1 MVQSATDPPAAPP
14 LLAGDPSGGSVTD
27 LAAQLG
33 VIDALLFRRVGP
45 GTWAH
50 LGGLGRGRGWAGLID
65 VDENADPLAE
75 HIPERIGGVHRTYAA
90 EPSRILGPYYAVA
103 AVVVRIS
110 NDVAVLMGNP
120 ARPLADADDAQF
132 RHLAELMDDTV
143 DEVLPSKRL
152 ADELEVLHAVR
163 ALMQTPTDSGL
174 GRTLQHLVRI
184 ATRALTCE
192 IGVLRYR
199 SAPLA
204 VAAPPDVALDD
215 AAWHRILDEVTERMD
230 GEPWCAQDLSS
241 APLPTVA
248 DLLPQARSLL
258 ALPLPSP
265 SGGTLLTIHTDRG
278 PRGFTNQCQ
287 RLARHVV
294 GTGSVLASAAAMRD
308 DLHAA
313 AQRASQAARTDPLT
327 GLGNR
332 LAWDEAMASAQ
343 EQVDR
348 GATVT
353 VLTLDLDGLKQINDE
368 YGHDAG
374 DDLLRR
380 CADTIREHGGPD
392 DVAVRLGGDEFAM
405 LLPGDSALAGRRY
418 ADLAAAFASP
428 RSSRD
433 TVAASV
439 GLGTA
444 GPGGRLADAAR
455 DADVKMYRHK
465 RQRRRQQADPDD
477 ETP

>member
-1 MVQSATDPPAAPP
+1 MVQSTTDPPAAPP
-14 LLAGDPSGGSVTD
+14 PLAGDPSGGNVTD
-27 LAAQLG
+27 LAEQLG
-33 VIDALLFRRVGP
+33 VVDALLFRRVSP

-50 LGGLGRGRGWAGLID
+50 LGGLGRGRGWAGLVD
-65 VDENADPLAE
+65 VDENADPLAG
-75 HIPERIGGVHRTYAA
+75 HIPERVGAVHRTCSAV
-90 EPSRILGPYYAVA
+90 PTRMLGPYYATA
-103 AVVVRIS
+103 SAVVRIS
-110 NDVAVLMGNP
+110 NDVAVLLGNP
-120 ARPLADADDAQF
+120 SEPLADADDAQF
-132 RHLAELMDDTV
+132 RRLAELLDDAV
-143 DEVLPSKRL
+143 DDVLPSKRL

-174 GRTLQHLVRI
+174 ARTLRHLVRI

-192 IGVLRYR
+192 IGVLRYG

-204 VAAPPDVALDD
+204 IAAPPEVTLDD
-215 AAWHRILDEVTERMD
+215 AAWHRMLDEIEELTG
-230 GEPWCAQDLSS
+230 GEAWCAQDLSS
-241 APLPTVA
+241 APLPSVA
-248 DLLPQARSLL
+248 DLLPQARALL

-313 AQRASQAARTDPLT
+313 AQRASQVARTDPLT

-348 GATVT
+348 GATVN

-368 YGHDAG
+368 HGHDAG

-380 CADTIREHGGPD
+380 CADTIREHCGPD
-392 DVAVRLGGDEFAM
+392 DVAVRLGGDEFAV
-405 LLPGDSALAGRRY
+405 LLPGDSALAVRWY
-418 ADLAAAFASP
+418 AEIAGAFASP

-465 RQRRRQQADPDD
+465 RQRRRQQAEPEDG
-477 ETP
+477 TP